1 MSASRFILFLAL
13 FSSGAAGLAYQNA
26 WGRLLHRV
34 FGVGDQAIAIVLAT
48 YFLGLGLGSYLGGLY
63 AERLRRPAFAYGVLE
78 LAIALFAAISAFT
91 PSIFLTIYGSLGAS
105 LGESSLPYIR
115 FGIAALMLLPPT
127 LMMGA
132 TLPFLVRAAARDQEE
147 WTRSATWLYVLN
159 TLGAVFGAAAS
170 GFYLIPSLGT
180 RVTLFIA
187 AGASVFAA
195 LIVFAA
201 FGRREDGED
210 REDAPVEA
218 DRGVPAEALDASS
231 AASEARPEFPLIA
244 PLLAA
249 SAGALALGAE
259 IIWTRILRTI
269 VQGTTQAFAAMLV
282 SFLLGIAIGSVFAER
297 FGRGRRAL
305 FVFGVAQAAA
315 AILTALAIYFTPEI
329 PRLLVLIH
337 GEPSVVPHQA
347 WVILLVSFLLLFPL
361 ALALGTSIPLLFRIE
376 GELDDANAG
385 RHAGRVLAAN
395 TLGGLFGAL
404 FVGFI
409 AIPASWG
416 GIENTLIT
424 IIGLHLLLA
433 TIALAGAVD
442 RRFLPRVFA
451 LSAPLAIFTG
461 LLLAQPSLELPY
473 LLHAAAAPA
482 NATIEGRKMKTP
494 RLAFYEEGRSTTVTI
509 LDLGAHLQLLNDGRP
524 ESGINFGNTPFG
536 AQLVGLGGLPALFSK
551 ERGAALIIGLGG
563 GHTARLALD
572 GGYESMIAIE
582 LEEGVDRAAR
592 HLYEAR
598 AAARDEPSRYPIDDS
613 RAELI
618 IDDARARLALLP
630 PEHLD
635 AVVSQP
641 SHPWL
646 AGSSALYTLE
656 FFEQVERGLREGG
669 VFSLWLN
676 RFRIDLGA
684 IRDVTR
690 TLLEVF
696 PSARLFIMNNESVLF
711 IATKGE
717 SSLGSPLE
725 ERFEETEALK
735 ESFESV
741 GIHSVA
747 EILARHEL
755 SGDALS
761 EFAEAGAI
769 IRDDQPLL
777 ELRLQRI
784 RPGEG
789 VSDKE
794 IAEAFASYPFMSATD
809 LSALSAETIREL
821 FLAKIERADF
831 NEAELDRVALT
842 LERGGIEPA
851 SHAYLEGAIAEARGL
866 RQDAVEAYRRSPLP
880 EARASIARIAPDT
893 LNNDDWLV
901 FLSDAGYSATAQRE
915 AIEALLEREPA
926 LLLQP
931 ELSLSGPLAERA
943 LGFAEGGCERLL
955 GGGMPIEA
963 ASLTLFDLYLGCI
976 SKVDPEAQLRARGID
991 LDTESIDA
999 SARARL
1005 LDGASKA
1012 LEALRVEAME
1022 HRSALRR
1029 GFAHQAYEAALR
1041 ARRGGSPR
1049 AAEHLLDE
1057 ALHYQPAHR
1066 FAAIQKME
1074 LLMGEERRAEA
1085 EFTLHRSLHHTRL
1098 LPEKDSRMIRI
1109 AARRLGLRPP
1119 GDADALEDAAAEI
1132 EVDDLTGAGAIK
1144 TP

>member
-1 MSASRFILFLAL
+1 MPSPRFILFLAL

-48 YFLGLGLGSYLGGLY
+48 YFLGLGVGSYVGGLY

-78 LAIALFAAISAFT
+78 IAIAIFAAVSAFT
-91 PSIFLTIYGSLGAS
+91 PSIFLSAYGSLGAA
-105 LGESSLPYIR
+105 LGENSLVWIR
-115 FGIAALMLLPPT
+115 FGIAAVMLLPPT

-132 TLPFLVRAAARDQEE
+132 TLPFLVRAAARENEE
-147 WTRSATWLYVLN
+147 WTRSATYLYVLN

-180 RVTLFIA
+180 RITLFVA
-187 AGASVFAA
+187 AAASVFAA
-195 LIVFAA
+195 LIVFLF
-201 FGRREDGED
+201 FGRRE
-210 REDAPVEA
+210 EA
-218 DRGVPAEALDASS
+218 HGDNVATT
-231 AASEARPEFPLIA
+231 AAGAAKETSDPTGPDVRPEFPLIA

-249 SAGALALGAE
+249 SAGALALSAE
-259 IIWTRILRTI
+259 ILWTRILRTI

-282 SFLLGIAIGSVFAER
+282 SFLLGIALGSLLAER

-305 FVFGVAQAAA
+305 FVFGIAQVLAAL
-315 AILTALAIYFTPEI
+315 LTAIAIYFTPEI

-347 WVILLVSFLLLFPL
+347 WVILLASFILLFPL

-395 TLGGLFGAL
+395 TMGGLFGAL

-409 AIPASWG
+409 AIPAPWG
-416 GIENTLIT
+416 GIENSLIT

-433 TIALAGAVD
+433 TIALSGAVD
-442 RRFLPRVFA
+442 RRFGARVTA
-451 LSAPLAIFTG
+451 LSAPFALFT
-461 LLLAQPSLELPY
+461 LILLAQPSLELPY
-473 LLHAAAAPA
+473 LLHAASQPVAA
-482 NATIEGRKMKTP
+482 TVEGRTLKTP

-509 LDLGAHLQLLNDGRP
+509 LDHGPHLQLLNDGRP
-524 ESGINFGNTPFG
+524 ESGINFGSTPFG

-551 ERGAALIIGLGG
+551 ERGTALIIGLGG

-572 GGYESMIAIE
+572 GGYEKMIAIE

-598 AAARDEPSRYPIDDS
+598 AAARQEESLYPIDDP

-618 IDDARARLALLP
+618 IDDARARLTLLP
-630 PEHLD
+630 EGSLD

-656 FFEQVERGLREGG
+656 FFRQVASRLRDGG

-676 RFRIDLGA
+676 RFRIDLAA

-696 PSARLFIMNNESVLF
+696 PSARLFIMNDESVLF

-717 SSLGSPLE
+717 SRLDSPLP
-725 ERFEETEALK
+725 ERFEETEALRA
-735 ESFESV
+735 SFESV
-741 GIHSVA
+741 GIGA
-747 EILARHEL
+747 LPELLARHEL
-755 SGDALS
+755 SGDGLRA
-761 EFAEAGAI
+761 FAEKGAI
-769 IRDDQPLL
+769 ILDDQPVL

-784 RPGEG
+784 RPGQG
-789 VSDKE
+789 VSDRE
-794 IAEAFASYPFMSATD
+794 IADAFESLPFMSTED
-809 LSALSAETIREL
+809 LNALEAETIRSL
-821 FLAKIERADF
+821 FRAKIERAAY
-831 NEAELDRVALT
+831 NQKEIDRIELT
-842 LERGGIEPA
+842 LSESTIDAESR
-851 SHAYLEGAIAEARGL
+851 AYIEGAIAEARGL
-866 RQDAVEAYRRSPLP
+866 LDDAVKAYHRSDLI
-880 EARASIARIAPDT
+880 EARAARARIKGDT
-893 LNNDDWLV
+893 LPTEEWLALLNDEE
-901 FLSDAGYSATAQRE
+901 AEEAIRRE
-915 AIEALLEREPA
+915 AIEALLRREPA
-926 LLLQP
+926 LLLR
-931 ELSLSGPLAERA
+931 EGLNLSGPLGE
-943 LGFAEGGCERLL
+943 
-955 GGGMPIEA
+955 
-963 ASLTLFDLYLGCI
+963 
-976 SKVDPEAQLRARGID
+976 
-991 LDTESIDA
+991 
-999 SARARL
+999 RARL
-1005 LDGASKA
+1005 YAEGACPALLSAGMPVEARSVALFDRYLECLGELDPSVDPRSNETEGIDESEKGRLEAERRRA
-1012 LEALRVEAME
+1012 LETLRNEAME

-1029 GFAHQAYEAALR
+1029 GIAHQAYEKALG

-1049 AAEHLLDE
+1049 AAEHLLKD
-1057 ALHYQPAHR
+1057 ALAHQPAHR
-1066 FAAIQKME
+1066 FAAIQLME
-1074 LLMGEERRAEA
+1074 ILVAEQRHAEA
-1085 EFTLHRSLHHTRL
+1085 ELVLRRSLHYTSL
-1098 LPEKDSRMIRI
+1098 LPEKDARMIRV

-1119 GDADALEDAAAEI
+1119 GDLDALEDAAAEV
-1132 EVDDLTGAGAIK
+1132 EVDEVTGAVRTS